1 VSTWWTAVA
10 APRSARPALPLRI
23 ESITSIHHA
32 SILLIGEAD
41 FATVDQLDAALAT
54 IGPAE
59 TRAVHL
65 HVAELHFVDAAA
77 MHHLA
82 SFARHVRRLGHN
94 LNTCG
99 ANSTFT
105 KVARVLHVH
114 DDLRRP

>member
-1 VSTWWTAVA
+1 VSTA
-10 APRSARPALPLRI
+10 ARSFPDALPLRI
-23 ESITSIHHA
+23 ESITSLHHV

-41 FATVDQLDAALAT
+41 FATIDQLDAAFAT
-54 IGPAE
+54 IRLAE

-65 HVAELHFVDAAA
+65 HVAELDFVDAAA

-94 LNTCG
+94 LNISG

-105 KVARVLHVH
+105 KVAHVLDVD
-114 DDLRRP
+114 DDLGLP

>member
-65 HVAELHFVDAAA
+65 HVAELHFVAAA

-99 ANSTFT
+99 ANATFT

-114 DDLRRP
+114 DDLGCP